1 MEPQCVVIDAAVR
14 FLRSNPRVLAYA
26 QTGAAASG
34 VSVETLLTDT
44 VARIRGELADS
55 TLEAIAQEQVIL
67 RAAHRQQRRTQ
78 ER

>member
-1 MEPQCVVIDAAVR
+1 VVIDAAVR

-26 QTGAAASG
+26 QAAAAANG
-34 VSVETLLTDT
+34 VTVEALLTDT
-44 VARIRGELADS
+44 VARMRGEVADS
-55 TLEAIAQEQVIL
+55 TLEAIAQEQVTL